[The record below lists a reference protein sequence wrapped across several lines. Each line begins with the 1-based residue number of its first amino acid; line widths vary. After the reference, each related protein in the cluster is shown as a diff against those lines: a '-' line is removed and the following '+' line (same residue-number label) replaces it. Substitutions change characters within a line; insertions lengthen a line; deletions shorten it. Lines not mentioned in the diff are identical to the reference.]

1 MKPIDPVQFPIDGT
15 LDLHTFDPRE
25 VKDLVVEYLRT
36 CRERGIVQVRIV
48 HGKGKGV
55 LLKTVH
61 SVLGKL
67 PEVISFQLADETA
80 GGWGATIVQIR
91 PAAEGTTHGD

>member
-1 MKPIDPVQFPIDGT
+1 MKPTDLVEFPIDGT

-48 HGKGKGV
+48 LGMGKGV
-55 LLKTVH
+55 LLNTVL
-61 SVLGKL
+61 SVLGML
-67 PEVISFQLADETA
+67 PEVISFHLGDETA
-80 GGWGATIVQIR
+80 GGWGATIVYIR
-91 PAAEGTTHGD
+91 PEDEGSSHRD

>member
-1 MKPIDPVQFPIDGT
+1 MEPADPVEFPIDGT

-25 VKDLVVEYLRT
+25 VKDLVVDYLRA
-36 CRERGIVQVRIV
+36 CRERGIAQVRIV

-91 PAAEGTTHGD
+91 PEDEDSSRSD